1 MVLLIKSAKLEV
13 SVSCYHEKQ
22 LWIWQ
27 PRKQS
32 LCSLS
37 RFIVFSSGKCWQSKI
52 KSQGKFYLKK
62 KKSMREK
69 GKRLFSC
76 GWKVGQGDGLLVR
89 RSLKSQMGNFVEYT
103 CWKTVF
109 EIKIITA
116 ESTEQERFGDASFPC
131 NFTWQRGL
139 GCSLG
144 SL

>member
-1 MVLLIKSAKLEV
+1 MRNSCGSGSQESRVFVHYQDLLFSALG
-13 SVSCYHEKQ
+13 SV
-22 LWIWQ
+22 
-27 PRKQS
+27 
-32 LCSLS
+32 
-37 RFIVFSSGKCWQSKI
+37 GKAKI

-62 KKSMREK
+62 KKSMRER

-116 ESTEQERFGDASFPC
+116 ESTK
-131 NFTWQRGL
+131 
-139 GCSLG
+139 
-144 SL
+144 